1 MPTTTKNKT
10 KKEVLIALV
19 KSKPLYALLATL
31 LTTIGM
37 AQGEAI
43 SDHLQALMVLLMP

>member
-1 MPTTTKNKT
+1 MSKT
-10 KKEVLIALV
+10 KEVLLALL
-19 KSKPLYALLATL
+19 KAKPLYALLATL

-43 SDHLQALMVLLMP
+43 SDHLQALVVLLIGS